1 MANALYTN
9 YKNKL
14 LGNGTHALADWD
26 TDDIRATLTDHAVDT
41 PVVATDQDY
50 ADISAGEI
58 ANTGATI
65 AGAALCTISAGG
77 VDIDDF
83 AFATVSG
90 DPAESITF
98 YLYDATPT
106 IAALLVFIDT
116 ATGLPITPNG
126 ADINVVIDA
135 SGLFTF

>member
-58 ANTGATI
+58 ANTGASI
-65 AGAALCTISAGG
+65 AGVAATISAGG

-90 DPAESITF
+90 DQSESITF

-106 IAALLVFIDT
+106 IAPLLVYIDT

-126 ADINVVIDA
+126 ADINVVIDVA
-135 SGLFTF
+135 GLFTF